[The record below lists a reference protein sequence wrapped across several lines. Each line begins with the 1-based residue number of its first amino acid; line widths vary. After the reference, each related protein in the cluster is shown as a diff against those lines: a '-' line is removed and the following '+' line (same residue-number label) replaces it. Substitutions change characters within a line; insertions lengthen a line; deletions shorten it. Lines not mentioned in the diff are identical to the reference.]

1 MANHEEENKAKS
13 SRRNFLKQSSVALVG
28 GAVASR
34 FTGLPAVHA
43 AGSDLIKV
51 GLIGCGGRGTGAA
64 KDVLSSARGVKLV
77 AMGDV
82 FKDHL
87 DKSLDMLTRVAQSDE
102 TIRNFGN
109 TVEVPEDWRF
119 TGFNAFEKVLAS
131 DINYVILATPP
142 GFRPAHLKA
151 SVAAGKHIFTEKPAA
166 VDGPGIRSVLEIAEQ
181 AKAKGLAVGAGTQRR
196 HQAGYIET
204 MNRLRDGAIGNI
216 VSARVYWN
224 QGPIWV
230 HPKQA
235 GWSDMEWQMRNWYY
249 FTWLC
254 GDHIVEQHVHNL
266 DVANWALGAHPVKA
280 TGHGGRQVRTDS
292 IYGNIY
298 DHFAVDYEYPN
309 NVHVASF
316 CRQMPNCANN
326 VSESL
331 AGTKGLC
338 QANKYAITG
347 EKSWRYTGANNLP
360 YVQEHTDLIAS
371 VRAGKPYNELKEVS
385 ESTMTA
391 IMGRMAAYTGQ
402 EVTWEQALNSTE
414 SLMPAKLEWDAALAV
429 APVAMP
435 GQTKLV

>member
-1 MANHEEENKAKS
+1 MENESERKKVNS
-13 SRRNFLKQSSVALVG
+13 SRRDFLKRSSAALVG

-34 FTGLPAVHA
+34 FADLPAVHA
-43 AGSDLIKV
+43 AGSDVIKV

-64 KDVLSSARGVKLV
+64 KDVLSSARGIKLV

-82 FKDHL
+82 FKDQL
-87 DKSLDMLTRVAQSDE
+87 DKSLGVLSRLPQGDE
-102 TIRNFGN
+102 TVRNMGN
-109 TVEVPEDWRF
+109 TVEVPADRRF
-119 TGFNAFEKVLAS
+119 TGLDAFEKVLAS

-151 SVAAGKHIFTEKPAA
+151 SVAAGKHIFTEKPVA
-166 VDGPGIRSVLEIAEQ
+166 VDGTGVRSVLETYEQ
-181 AKAKGLAVGAGTQRR
+181 AKAKGLGIGAGTQRR
-196 HQAGYIET
+196 HQTGYIET
-204 MNRLRDGAIGNI
+204 LERVHGGAIGPI
-216 VSARVYWN
+216 VSVRVYWD

-230 HPKQA
+230 HPKQE
-235 GWSDMEWQMRNWYY
+235 GWSDMEWQLRNWYY

-266 DVANWALGAHPVKA
+266 DVANWAIGSHPLKA
-280 TGHGGRQVRTDS
+280 FGHGGRQVRTDPV
-292 IYGNIY
+292 YGNIY
-298 DHFAVDYEYPN
+298 DHFAIDYEYPN
-309 NVHVASF
+309 DVHVASF

-331 AGTKGLC
+331 AGTKGSC
-338 QANKYAITG
+338 QVNKYTIAG
-347 EKSWRYTGANNLP
+347 EKSWRYAGSNNLP

-371 VRAGKPYNELKEVS
+371 IRAGEPYNELKQVAE
-385 ESTMTA
+385 TTLTA

-414 SLMPAKLEWDAALAV
+414 YLMPTKLAWDSPLAV

-435 GQTKLV
+435 GQTKVA